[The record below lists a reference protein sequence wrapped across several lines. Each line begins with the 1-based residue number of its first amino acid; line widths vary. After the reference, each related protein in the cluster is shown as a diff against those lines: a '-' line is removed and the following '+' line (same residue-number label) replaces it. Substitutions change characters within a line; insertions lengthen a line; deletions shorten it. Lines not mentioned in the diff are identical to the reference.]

1 MAKKL
6 DNGSKSTENDF
17 ENQYDST
24 WDDEDDEEQH
34 DRTKVPKQQIH
45 CTHRDLYAAKDMQNY
60 RHMCQVPPCLD
71 PPGPQSIK
79 DAERSEDDEREMF
92 NLRFYQNKIPSR
104 PDDLYI
110 RDFHQYWFRDYKK
123 LENTHSY
130 IQWLFPIQEQGVN
143 HCAHVLTQKEI
154 KFFRKD
160 GELKRRLLKSYT
172 LMLDFYGIK
181 LLDENTGKVGH
192 AENWSERFENLNRK
206 THNNLRITRILKS
219 LGILGFE
226 HYQAPLVHFFLTET
240 LVRGRL
246 PRVKR
251 SVLDYFMFS
260 VLNSS
265 ERKQL
270 ISAAERFSFVH
281 LYSRFSA
288 LVSWSLGFM
297 DESAISNPK
306 MGHSLSSYDERQS
319 FDTQYDSTWED
330 DDCPETPSSEF
341 NIQWSRNAHRN
352 TYAAKDMQN
361 FRKMFRNVNCDDA
374 ADDEELGDVY
384 SEREYRIPNL
394 LFYQNKFASL
404 PDGVYIKEFHEKW
417 YGDYS
422 RLEWVHSYIQWL
434 FPIQEQGMNYDSQP
448 LTPEEI
454 KLFRKDDAAKKKLL
468 KSYKLMLDFYGIKLL
483 DEETGKVCRA
493 EHWEERFKN
502 LDRNTHNNL
511 RITRILKC
519 LGILGFEH
527 YQAPLVRFFLTET
540 LVEGRLP
547 RVKRSVL
554 DYFMF
559 SVLNRSE
566 RKELIRFAFEQF
578 EPTREFVWCP
588 KRIQIRFL
596 KDQKIKTRKA
606 ETPEKSR
613 DPSGS
618 KPCESEEIQK
628 QNEEASNALSAQ
640 NAQNDQS
647 SDAGKADTNPNLKM
661 HNNQEDPPKQLSLN
675 PDHTDTATENQ
686 NTSDTDN
693 GNEASE
699 APLQG
704 SNKPPTTASREDVE
718 MDTDP
723 PNQEEVSDPAATEE
737 FVHHNSD
744 EHSKYSEHTG
754 FDSVSGPASNKDPSE
769 SGPSEGK
776 ESQPENGESP
786 NAPTVQNVKNAESS
800 GVEKETHTNQNLMTL
815 NKKQSLK
822 PDHPDTATENQN
834 TSDTNKGNEE
844 FEAQIQCNNNTP
856 STTGSGDNAEKM
868 YVNEGSGSIGT
879 DNKMD
884 IDCSSETSAQQSDE
898 DKKKLHA
905 SHISDDESK
914 DERMD
919 LDLTDLKQNCNPGA
933 TEESRHH
940 NSTEN

>member
-1 MAKKL
+1 
-6 DNGSKSTENDF
+6 
-17 ENQYDST
+17 
-24 WDDEDDEEQH
+24 
-34 DRTKVPKQQIH
+34 
-45 CTHRDLYAAKDMQNY
+45 
-60 RHMCQVPPCLD
+60 
-71 PPGPQSIK
+71 
-79 DAERSEDDEREMF
+79 
-92 NLRFYQNKIPSR
+92 
-104 PDDLYI
+104 
-110 RDFHQYWFRDYKK
+110 
-123 LENTHSY
+123 
-130 IQWLFPIQEQGVN
+130 
-143 HCAHVLTQKEI
+143 
-154 KFFRKD
+154 
-160 GELKRRLLKSYT
+160 
-172 LMLDFYGIK
+172 
-181 LLDENTGKVGH
+181 
-192 AENWSERFENLNRK
+192 
-206 THNNLRITRILKS
+206 
-219 LGILGFE
+219 
-226 HYQAPLVHFFLTET
+226 
-240 LVRGRL
+240 
-246 PRVKR
+246 
-251 SVLDYFMFS
+251 
-260 VLNSS
+260 
-265 ERKQL
+265 
-270 ISAAERFSFVH
+270 
-281 LYSRFSA
+281 
-288 LVSWSLGFM
+288 M
-297 DESAISNPK
+297 DESASSNPE
-306 MGHSLSSYDERQS
+306 MGHSLSSIEGRRRNFLTESES
-319 FDTQYDSTWED
+319 FNNPYDSTWED
-330 DDCPETPSSEF
+330 DDGPEIPSSEF
-341 NIQWSRNAHRN
+341 NIEWSRNAQRN
-352 TYAAKDMQN
+352 THAAKDMQN
-361 FRKMFRNVNCDDA
+361 FRKMFQSVNCDDA

-384 SEREYRIPNL
+384 SEREYCIPNL
-394 LFYQNKFASL
+394 LFYQNKIASL

-422 RLEWVHSYIQWL
+422 RLEWVPSYIQWL

-454 KLFRKDDAAKKKLL
+454 KLFRKDDAAKKRLL

-559 SVLNRSE
+559 SVLNTSE

-578 EPTREFVWCP
+578 EPKREFVWCP
-588 KRIQIRFL
+588 KRIQRRFL
-596 KDQKIKTRKA
+596 KEIKARKA

-661 HNNQEDPPKQLSLN
+661 HNNQEGPQKNLNLN

-699 APLQG
+699 AQLQG

-723 PNQEEVSDPAATEE
+723 PNQEEVSGPAATEE
-737 FVHHNSD
+737 FIHHNSD
-744 EHSKYSEHTG
+744 EHSKYSEHE
-754 FDSVSGPASNKDPSE
+754 DPSE

-776 ESQPENGESP
+776 ESQPENGETP

-822 PDHPDTATENQN
+822 PDHCDTATENQN

-844 FEAQIQCNNNTP
+844 LEAPLPCNNNTP

-898 DKKKLHA
+898 DKKKLLA

-914 DERMD
+914 DEHMD
-919 LDLTDLKQNCNPGA
+919 LGHMDRSE
-933 TEESRHH
+933 TEL
-940 NSTEN
+940 